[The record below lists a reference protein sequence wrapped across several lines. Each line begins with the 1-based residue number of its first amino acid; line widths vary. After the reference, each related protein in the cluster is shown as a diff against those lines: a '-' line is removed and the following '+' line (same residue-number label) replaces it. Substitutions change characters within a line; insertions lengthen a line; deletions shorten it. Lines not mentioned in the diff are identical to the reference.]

1 MPPKPTKEV
10 MEDSPPESSTAAL
23 LECLVGRA
31 QKQDDTLAL
40 LTELLLKQQKQS
52 TVKDRYNPRG
62 LPLPKA
68 SDIPRFQGPLGDAD
82 SVLTHLRRLQQLL
95 RTNSLLTP
103 SDDEELEARRRIT
116 VIELANNLID
126 CAGLVGWVEHE
137 GRLMEEDGKSTW
149 QDWSVAFKAKA
160 MPSHWEYRESR
171 TLFRLSLQEVSPNAW
186 RKFDDAV
193 ILHRSHLHG
202 THHYPLDHEI
212 ACLYRAA
219 CPERL
224 FLRLVDEPGFHSNDL
239 DGLRVLI
246 GNHIER
252 IAHEDAASQHAPQSI
267 KNPAFSASRSSDSA
281 QLPQPVTYYH
291 DPTHQLPYYRSPAG

>member
-68 SDIPRFQGPLGDAD
+68 ADIPRFQGPLGDAD

-95 RTNSLLTP
+95 RTNGLLTP

-116 VIELANNLID
+116 VIELANNSID

-137 GRLMEEDGKSTW
+137 GRRMEEDGKSTW
-149 QDWSVAFKAKA
+149 QD
-160 MPSHWEYRESR
+160 
-171 TLFRLSLQEVSPNAW
+171 
-186 RKFDDAV
+186 
-193 ILHRSHLHG
+193 
-202 THHYPLDHEI
+202 
-212 ACLYRAA
+212 
-219 CPERL
+219 
-224 FLRLVDEPGFHSNDL
+224 
-239 DGLRVLI
+239 
-246 GNHIER
+246 
-252 IAHEDAASQHAPQSI
+252 
-267 KNPAFSASRSSDSA
+267 
-281 QLPQPVTYYH
+281 
-291 DPTHQLPYYRSPAG
+291 